1 MPGMVVSNVSTPG
14 VVTPSVDLR
23 PMLQTKT
30 FLRKTLTALGAPLL
44 ALLAT
49 SSQAQTPQTD
59 TRIPAAVDAA
69 LQRAKIPREAVSLM
83 VMDVDGKSAPRLAWR
98 THQPM
103 NPASV
108 MKLVTTYA
116 ALDQLGPAYV
126 WRTPVYFGGPVA
138 DGALRGNL

>member
-69 LQRAKIPREAVSLM
+69 LQRAKIPR
-83 VMDVDGKSAPRLAWR
+83 
-98 THQPM
+98 
-103 NPASV
+103 
-108 MKLVTTYA
+108 
-116 ALDQLGPAYV
+116 
-126 WRTPVYFGGPVA
+126 
-138 DGALRGNL
+138 